1 MRTKA
6 WLDEL
11 KKKKPSP
18 TPAYHLPTQLRGT
31 DHHVLLAL
39 RLVHEIVQ
47 DVVSIPV
54 YIAHGTFATL
64 QVQYASGQQVPGL
77 MSHGDGTVLVV
88 LTMPQGK
95 RYSIVSNV

>member
-1 MRTKA
+1 MWTKA

-11 KKKKPSP
+11 KKKPSP
-18 TPAYHLPTQLRGT
+18 EPASYLPAQLGST

-54 YIAHGTFATL
+54 YIAHGTFTTL
-64 QVQYASGQQVPGL
+64 QVQYASGQQVSGL
-77 MSHGDGTVLVV
+77 VSHGDGTVLVV

-95 RYSIVSNV
+95 RYSILSNV